1 MPPEEDRYT
10 AIGNTHKN
18 FDKDRPCR
26 SDREQTNTETDRHA
40 HHNTH
45 LPCPG
50 RSSKATDVWC
60 RTWRGDFGPSCE

>member
-26 SDREQTNTETDRHA
+26 SEDTIVNRQTQRQTD
-40 HHNTH
+40 T
-45 LPCPG
+45 LITILIC
-50 RSSKATDVWC
+50 SKATDVWC
-60 RTWRGDFGPSCE
+60 RTWRGDFGPSRE